1 MAIMYKGQKI
11 NT

>member
-1 MAIMYKGQKI
+1 MAVMYKGQKI